1 MNNFNLYN
9 GEIGL
14 GTWNCDNNCIA
25 QNIESALDYGYKYI
39 DTAWIYGNQT
49 YIGKALRN
57 WQINKIGN
65 TSKNRESIKV
75 ISKIWNN
82 VTIKKEVKIQFEFIL
97 KELNLEYLDIC
108 LIHWPFGW
116 KNNIIFPKKSYD
128 VVSNIDSRILEVWE
142 SLLEL
147 KENGLI
153 KEIGVSNFGKKY
165 LNLIKDRFQKYPMY
179 NQLEIHPFNSQLELR
194 SFCKKNLINIIGY
207 SPLGSEKSNLLNN
220 EIIKNMSL
228 KYGVEPANI
237 LIKWSTLNSD
247 ITIPRSNKLK
257 RIKDNFNSR
266 KINFSNLDF
275 NLLENMD
282 INKRVFDAEEWCK
295 YYSIDKK
302 DFWE

>member
-1 MNNFNLYN
+1 MNIFNSYN

-14 GTWNCDNNCIA
+14 GTWNCDNSCITH
-25 QNIESALDYGYKYI
+25 NIESALDYGYKYI

-82 VTIKKEVKIQFEFIL
+82 VTSKKETKIQFEFIL

-116 KNNIIFPKKSYD
+116 KNNIIFPNKSSD
-128 VVSNIDSRILEVWE
+128 VVSNIDSRIFEVWE

-147 KENGLI
+147 KKSGLV

-165 LNLIKDRFQKYPMY
+165 LNLIKDRFQKYPSY
-179 NQLEIHPFNSQLELR
+179 NQLEIHPFNSQKELR
-194 SFCKKNLINIIGY
+194 NFCKTNLINIIGY
-207 SPLGSEKSNLLNN
+207 SPLGSEKSYLLNN
-220 EIIKNMSL
+220 ETIKNLSL
-228 KYGVEPANI
+228 KYEVTPANI
-237 LIKWSTLNSD
+237 LIKWSTLNCD

-257 RIKDNFNSR
+257 RIQDNLNSR
-266 KINFSNLDF
+266 KIKFSNLDF
-275 NLLENMD
+275 SILEDMN